1 MSKFQKEKEIA
12 KDWNTYQ
19 KDNNA
24 HFESVGG
31 LEALLS
37 FETSDKLIEIIEK
50 TKMFV
55 EKNTSEKDNSISTSQ
70 LRNFF
75 DEAKKCDTWHK
86 LWMLR
91 PKIAYAYARQKKEG
105 LRATL
110 VFLDTLIEKHVGKDT
125 TKIKAFKNFME
136 MLVSYQKYFEE
147 VKKQLANDNSR

>member
-1 MSKFQKEKEIA
+1 MNKQNDK
-12 KDWNTYQ
+12 KDWATYQ
-19 KDNNA
+19 KENNT
-24 HFESVGG
+24 HFEEVGG

-50 TKMFV
+50 TKTFV
-55 EKNTSEKDNSISTSQ
+55 EKNTNEKDNSISTSQ

-75 DEAKKCDTWHK
+75 DEAKKCHTWHQ

-91 PKIAYAYARQKKEG
+91 PKIAYAYARQNKEG

-110 VFLDTLIEKHVGKDT
+110 VFLDTLIEKHVGKET
-125 TKIKAFKNFME
+125 TKIKPFQSFME

-147 VKKQLANDNSR
+147 VKKQQSTNDNNR